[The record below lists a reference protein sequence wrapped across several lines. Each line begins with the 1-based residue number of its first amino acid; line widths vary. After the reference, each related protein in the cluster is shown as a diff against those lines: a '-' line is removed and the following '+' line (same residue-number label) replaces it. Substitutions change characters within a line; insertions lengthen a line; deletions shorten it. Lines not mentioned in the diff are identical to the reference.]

1 MQCFTMTFTF
11 KYYWRK
17 FALIP
22 PSFVH
27 IPFIIW
33 AFERAYFRP
42 GVGDDG
48 LTEDVLEGREATGGP
63 LLGAAVFLA
72 Y

>member
-1 MQCFTMTFTF
+1 M
-11 KYYWRK
+11 
-17 FALIP
+17 IP
-22 PSFVH
+22 PGFVQ
-27 IPFIIW
+27 IPFITR

-42 GVGDDG
+42 GLGDEG
-48 LTEDVLEGREATGGP
+48 LMVDVLEGCGGPLGGP